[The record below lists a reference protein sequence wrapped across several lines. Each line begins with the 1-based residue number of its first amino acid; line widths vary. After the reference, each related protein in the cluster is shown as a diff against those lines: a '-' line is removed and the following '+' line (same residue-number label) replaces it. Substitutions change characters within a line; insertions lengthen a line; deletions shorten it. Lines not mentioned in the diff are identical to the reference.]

1 MQEKWYF
8 FLRWGLFFAFFL
20 AQPFKMPARSSAS
33 VPRAGSLAANRGE
46 VVSHD
51 MGGHIA
57 AAVIDEQ
64 AGHIFAQWVLNPTL
78 RIPRF
83 IRHQSPGSEQTRSG
97 LALSEVWRRHHR
109 SPTPLAIAFICEPQP
124 DLIFRLTR
132 TS

>member
-1 MQEKWYF
+1 MV
-8 FLRWGLFFAFFL
+8 FLFKVGAFLCLFPCAAL
-20 AQPFKMPARSSAS
+20 QDARTEFRICAAS
-33 VPRAGSLAANRGE
+33 GIFCSKQGE

-109 SPTPLAIAFICEPQP
+109 SPTPLAIAFIRSEEH
-124 DLIFRLTR
+124 
-132 TS
+132 TSELQSHSD